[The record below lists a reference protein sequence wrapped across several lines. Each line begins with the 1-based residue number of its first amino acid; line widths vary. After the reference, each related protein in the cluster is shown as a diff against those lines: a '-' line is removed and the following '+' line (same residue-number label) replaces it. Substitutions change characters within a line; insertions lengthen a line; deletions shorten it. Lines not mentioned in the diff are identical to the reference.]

1 MSKGLFITGT
11 GTDVGKTYVTALIVK
26 KLHQAGLRAGYYKA
40 ALSGASDIA
49 DSDAGY
55 VKRISG
61 ISQPEEEMVSY
72 RYRDALSPHLAARR
86 EGNPVSLPKIRKDYA
101 KVCEKYD
108 YVTVEGSGGIV
119 CPLRWDEK
127 EQILLADV
135 VKELELETLLVAD
148 AGLGTIHKTVVTAEY
163 MRSRGLS
170 VKGII
175 LNRYTGDEMQKDNL
189 RMIEALSGIPV
200 AACVGAGEEEFP
212 MNTKELT
219 SFFAAKE

>member
-26 KLHQAGLRAGYYKA
+26 KLHQAGLRVGYYKA
-40 ALSGASDIA
+40 ALSGASSIT

-72 RYRDALSPHLAARR
+72 LYRDAVSPHLAARR
-86 EGNPVSLPKIRKDYA
+86 EGNPVSFSKIRRDYG

-108 YVTVEGSGGIV
+108 YVAMEGSGGIV
-119 CPLRWDEK
+119 CPLRWDDK

-135 VKELELETLLVAD
+135 VKKLELAALLVTD
-148 AGLGTIHKTVVTAEY
+148 AGLGTIHKTAVTAEY
-163 MRSRGLS
+163 MRSHGLS
-170 VKGII
+170 VKGIV
-175 LNRYTGDEMQKDNL
+175 LNRYMGDEMQKDNL
-189 RMIEALSGIPV
+189 QMIETLSGVPV
-200 AACVGAGEEEFP
+200 IACMGAGEKEFP
-212 MNTKELT
+212 MDIEGLT
-219 SFFAAKE
+219 GLFA